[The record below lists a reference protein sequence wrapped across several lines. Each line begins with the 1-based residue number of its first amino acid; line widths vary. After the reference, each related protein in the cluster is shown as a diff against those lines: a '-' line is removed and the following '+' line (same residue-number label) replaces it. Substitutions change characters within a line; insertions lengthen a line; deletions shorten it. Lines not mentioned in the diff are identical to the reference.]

1 MGITILD
8 RYIPLGYFHL
18 MEHLKKYRT
27 DHRITQS
34 EMAERLGVRQSTI
47 SRIENGEL
55 PSLALAARI
64 QAATD
69 DIVKASSWITEGP
82 AQ

>member
-1 MGITILD
+1 
-8 RYIPLGYFHL
+8 
-18 MEHLKKYRT
+18 MEHLKKYRAA
-27 DHRITQS
+27 HKVTQS

-64 QAATD
+64 QAATGD
-69 DIVKASSWITEGP
+69 VVKASSWITEGP
-82 AQ
+82 LQ

>member
-1 MGITILD
+1 
-8 RYIPLGYFHL
+8 
-18 MEHLKKYRT
+18 MEHLKKYRAA
-27 DHRITQS
+27 HKVTQS

-69 DIVKASSWITEGP
+69 DVVKASSWITEGP
-82 AQ
+82 VQ